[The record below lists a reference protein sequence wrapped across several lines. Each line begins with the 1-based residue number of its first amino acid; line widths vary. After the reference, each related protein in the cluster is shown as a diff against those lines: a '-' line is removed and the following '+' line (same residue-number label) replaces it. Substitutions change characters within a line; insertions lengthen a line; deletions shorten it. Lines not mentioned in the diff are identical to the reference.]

1 MNEELY
7 HELEIVVKATFFLDF
22 LVSRCR
28 TFGSDGFSEL
38 ASGLFLFEIEI
49 CQNYRGLCLPNGHR
63 LNSDDH
69 RIYAP
74 HFTKSDKNFEQVP
87 FVFQVRV
94 SLESFFLV
102 LEKVVRRI
110 RFPLLG

>member
-38 ASGLFLFEIEI
+38 ASGLFLFKILFSRWRSQREPA
-49 CQNYRGLCLPNGHR
+49 L
-63 LNSDDH
+63 
-69 RIYAP
+69 
-74 HFTKSDKNFEQVP
+74 
-87 FVFQVRV
+87 
-94 SLESFFLV
+94 
-102 LEKVVRRI
+102 
-110 RFPLLG
+110 

>member
-38 ASGLFLFEIEI
+38 ASGLFLFKIEI
-49 CQNYRGLCLPNGHR
+49 
-63 LNSDDH
+63 
-69 RIYAP
+69 
-74 HFTKSDKNFEQVP
+74 F
-87 FVFQVRV
+87 
-94 SLESFFLV
+94 
-102 LEKVVRRI
+102 
-110 RFPLLG
+110 

>member
-38 ASGLFLFEIEI
+38 ASGLFLFKFCFLDGGFKGSGPPRTKKSLSTFVRI
-49 CQNYRGLCLPNGHR
+49 LC
-63 LNSDDH
+63 
-69 RIYAP
+69 
-74 HFTKSDKNFEQVP
+74 KNFEQVP

-94 SLESFFLV
+94 NLESFFLV

>member
-38 ASGLFLFEIEI
+38 ASGLFLFKIEI
-49 CQNYRGLCLPNGHR
+49 FWYLKSLQNHIKISNKFL
-63 LNSDDH
+63 
-69 RIYAP
+69 
-74 HFTKSDKNFEQVP
+74 
-87 FVFQVRV
+87 
-94 SLESFFLV
+94 SFF
-102 LEKVVRRI
+102 RGGWI
-110 RFPLLG
+110 